1 MPSRYAGLPTI
12 VVPAPEG
19 GTRLLS
25 APRIAPPPAATA
37 GSYTVH
43 AGDRLDLLA
52 RAVLGDTTA
61 WWQIADANPDD
72 DATRLETPG
81 RRVLLPGG

>member
-12 VVPAPEG
+12 TVPTPDG
-19 GTRLLS
+19 GTRVMS
-25 APRIAPPPAATA
+25 APRIAPAPRSTS

-52 RAVLGDTTA
+52 RAVLGDSTA
-61 WWQIADANPDD
+61 WWRIADANPVD
-72 DATRLETPG
+72 DAAALETPG
-81 RRVLLPGG
+81 RRVVLPGA